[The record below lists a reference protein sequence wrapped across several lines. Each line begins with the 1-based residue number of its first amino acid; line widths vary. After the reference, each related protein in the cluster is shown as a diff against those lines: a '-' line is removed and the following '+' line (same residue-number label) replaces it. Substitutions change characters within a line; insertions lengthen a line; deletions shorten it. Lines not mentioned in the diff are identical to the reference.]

1 MTRPRWRFGLAL
13 LALPLLAAV
22 LAALACLLLMPPVY
36 TARLSVAVQ
45 APPTRL
51 PLYGALLQSRRMADR
66 VIDHFAL
73 QALWGERTRTDAR
86 ERLARAVRVGGDRGG
101 LLVVEVDAPLPWLAA
116 DIAAFHLQELQA
128 LVDTLRAEAAGER
141 RRRMAGALREA
152 EAACAEARAAL
163 ARSGID
169 EASLRIDPRYAGAQ
183 WTALADALRQAEL
196 RQAALATRFAPGSA
210 PHGAEAARVAALRDQ
225 LARLQAAH
233 APAPAHYAMAWR
245 ELQRQERLLLR
256 LRLLDQQLAQDAG
269 RPDEALLLVDRAGL
283 PERAGRPHALAV
295 IAATWAATLGGL
307 LAWRRRRPA
316 QKTW

>member
-141 RRRMAGALREA
+141 RT
-152 EAACAEARAAL
+152 RAAASTRPRCASTRAMP
-163 ARSGID
+163 ARNGRR
-169 EASLRIDPRYAGAQ
+169 LP
-183 WTALADALRQAEL
+183 
-196 RQAALATRFAPGSA
+196 TRC
-210 PHGAEAARVAALRDQ
+210 
-225 LARLQAAH
+225 
-233 APAPAHYAMAWR
+233 
-245 ELQRQERLLLR
+245 
-256 LRLLDQQLAQDAG
+256 G
-269 RPDEALLLVDRAGL
+269 RPS
-283 PERAGRPHALAV
+283 
-295 IAATWAATLGGL
+295 
-307 LAWRRRRPA
+307 
-316 QKTW
+316 